1 MIFGTGLDIVDVDR
15 IRKAHSRWGDR
26 FLRKF
31 MREEEID
38 YCHSLND
45 PVPSIAVRFAGKE
58 AISKAF
64 GTGIG
69 EKLRW
74 HDLEIVSHENGR
86 PTVKLHGG
94 ANVMLTELGGKTVHI
109 SLSHSASQAAA
120 MALLES
126 DYSS

>member
-1 MIFGTGLDIVDVDR
+1 M
-15 IRKAHSRWGDR
+15 RK
-26 FLRKF
+26 
-31 MREEEID
+31 EEME

-69 EKLRW
+69 EKLSW

-94 ANVMLTELGGKTVHI
+94 ANVMLTELGGKAVHI
-109 SLSHSASQAAA
+109 SLSHSVSQATA

>member
-1 MIFGTGLDIVDVDR
+1 MIFGTGLDIVDVRR
-15 IRKAHSRWGDR
+15 IRKAYSRWGDR

-31 MREEEID
+31 MREEEIE

-69 EKLRW
+69 GRLNW
-74 HDLEIVSHENGR
+74 HDLEIVHHESGR

-94 ANVMLTELGGKTVHI
+94 ALVMLVELGGKTVHVT
-109 SLSHSASQAAA
+109 LSHSEDQAAA
-120 MALLES
+120 MALLEV
-126 DYSS
+126 